1 MRIILIAF
9 IIYLSVSDNISLKDG
24 IYKITFM
31 DLYLNYRK
39 GGLCLTNS
47 NSAFKRVSTSF
58 RFIYVESN
66 LSIKYF
72 FIESVENNE
81 KLFIQKKEVK
91 TQLNYDKKIDDKFF
105 WTIIIPSYFII

>member
-39 GGLCLTNS
+39 GRLCLTNS

-58 RFIYVESN
+58 RFIYVETTFLLKAWKIMKN
-66 LSIKYF
+66 YLYKKKRLKLS
-72 FIESVENNE
+72 
-81 KLFIQKKEVK
+81 
-91 TQLNYDKKIDDKFF
+91 
-105 WTIIIPSYFII
+105 

>member
-39 GGLCLTNS
+39 GRLCLTNS

-66 LSIKYF
+66 LSIK
-72 FIESVENNE
+72 FINE
-81 KLFIQKKEVK
+81 IASLDKVIGIKYSPLF
-91 TQLNYDKKIDDKFF
+91 TL
-105 WTIIIPSYFII
+105 